1 MASLSELTHKIR
13 SKNAGPFW
21 VTIDLFCGDDAHY
34 KRVRDGLTL
43 PVIARCLL
51 IPENL
56 VKRFEIDNLKVIKVS
71 FQRKHFQGSRLDRDM
86 HGAQF
91 AFLLEQLQID

>member
-1 MASLSELTHKIR
+1 MASKAALADFLSEPISSARAATSCVFVIGLDII
-13 SKNAGPFW
+13 F
-21 VTIDLFCGDDAHY
+21 L
-34 KRVRDGLTL
+34 LTL